1 MGLFLQW
8 EEFLRACFWFFG
20 DVRECR
26 GRGGVWRG
34 GDLKRKTGNSYKS
47 LTGT

>member
-8 EEFLRACFWFFG
+8 EEFLRACFWFFR

-26 GRGGVWRG
+26 GRGGEGRG
-34 GDLKRKTGNSYKS
+34 LEEEDRKQLQGPNWAIV
-47 LTGT
+47 